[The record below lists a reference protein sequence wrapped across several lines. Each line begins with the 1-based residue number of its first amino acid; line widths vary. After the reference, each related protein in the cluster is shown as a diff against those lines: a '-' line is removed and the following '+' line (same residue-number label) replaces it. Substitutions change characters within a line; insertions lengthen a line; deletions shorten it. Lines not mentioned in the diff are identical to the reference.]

1 MQKYIFLRI
10 TKAKLFFS
18 TLFYKYLTN
27 IFTQYSSN
35 YTTDISHHQEKSKT
49 KSPKKIPPLNQPS

>member
-35 YTTDISHHQEKSKT
+35 YTTDISHHQEESKT